1 MDRSANSQAGEEGPS
16 IIGSGISVDG
26 DIEADVDLRI
36 RGKVAG
42 NVRCA
47 ALVLGEQGEIR
58 GDVVADR
65 VRLSGLVEGAIETGD
80 LALEEGARVKGD
92 VTYSRIRMVK
102 GAIVQGRMS
111 HVEREQVPETEPVR
125 AAEAEPFRTAGAAA
139 ARKPQSSP
147 AGVQKAIYIE

>member
-1 MDRSANSQAGEEGPS
+1 MDRSANSTARNEGSS

-26 DIEADVDLRI
+26 DIEADVDLKI
-36 RGKVAG
+36 RGKVSG

-47 ALVLGEQGEIR
+47 ALVLGEEGEIR
-58 GDVVADR
+58 GDVLADR

-102 GAIVQGRMS
+102 GAVVQGRMS
-111 HVEREQVPETEPVR
+111 HVAREDSV
-125 AAEAEPFRTAGAAA
+125 EAEPVPAPETPAAQ
-139 ARKPQSSP
+139 KPQP
-147 AGVQKAIYIE
+147 FAGRVQKAVYIE

>member
-1 MDRSANSQAGEEGPS
+1 MDRNANSPVRVEGHS
-16 IIGSGISVDG
+16 VIGSGISVDG
-26 DIEADVDLRI
+26 DIEADVDLKI

-58 GDVVADR
+58 GDVVAGR

-80 LALEEGARVKGD
+80 LALEESARVKGD

-102 GAIVQGRMS
+102 GAVVQGRMS
-111 HVEREQVPETEPVR
+111 HVAREDSVEAEPVR
-125 AAEAEPFRTAGAAA
+125 SPEAPP
-139 ARKPQSSP
+139 ARKPQP
-147 AGVQKAIYIE
+147 FAGKVQKAVYIE

>member
-1 MDRSANSQAGEEGPS
+1 MDRSANSTAGREGPS
-16 IIGSGISVDG
+16 IIGSGISVEG
-26 DIEADVDLRI
+26 DIEAEVDLKI
-36 RGKVAG
+36 RGRISG

-92 VTYSRIRMVK
+92 VTYSRVRMVK
-102 GAIVQGRMS
+102 GAVVQGRMS
-111 HVEREQVPETEPVR
+111 HVAREHSV
-125 AAEAEPFRTAGAAA
+125 EAEPVPAVGAPAVQ
-139 ARKPQSSP
+139 KPQPP
-147 AGVQKAIYIE
+147 ASRVQKAVYIE